1 MVYRL
6 GRWGYSPWQPLVPL
20 LRVGVLPVVQPVV
33 LLPPVFWALART
45 TGRDAQ
51 QDKVERA

>member
-1 MVYRL
+1 MA
-6 GRWGYSPWQPLVPL
+6 GRQPLVPL